1 MHKILFIC
9 HGNICRSP
17 MAEFLLKDI
26 VNKRGLADAFEIASA
41 ATSREEIGNPVHYGT
56 RNKLAQLGISV
67 AGKHAVQVTKRD
79 YEHYD
84 LLLVMD
90 SNNIRNLRRII
101 GEDTQNKVHLLLDY
115 TERKGEN
122 IADPWYTGDFD
133 VTYNDIM
140 EGLAG
145 LLEQLGY

>member
-1 MHKILFIC
+1 MIKILFIC

-26 VNKRGLADAFEIASA
+26 VKKRGIAADFEIASA

-56 RNKLAQLGISV
+56 CNKL
-67 AGKHAVQVTKRD
+67 D
-79 YEHYD
+79 YEYYD

-90 SNNIRNLRRII
+90 SNNIRNLRRVI
-101 GEDTQNKVHLLLDY
+101 GEDTQDKVHLLLDY
-115 TERKGEN
+115 TGRKGAS
-122 IADPWYTGDFD
+122 IADPWYTGDFE

-140 EGLAG
+140 EGLDG
-145 LLEQLGY
+145 LLKYLKY

>member
-1 MHKILFIC
+1 MIKILFIC

-26 VNKRGLADAFEIASA
+26 VKKRGIAADFEIASA

-79 YEHYD
+79 YEYYD

-90 SNNIRNLRRII
+90 SNNIRNLRRVI
-101 GEDTQNKVHLLLDY
+101 GEDTQDKVHLLLDY
-115 TERKGEN
+115 R
-122 IADPWYTGDFD
+122 A
-133 VTYNDIM
+133 
-140 EGLAG
+140 
-145 LLEQLGY
+145 

>member
-56 RNKLAQLGISV
+56 RNKLAKFGISV

-90 SNNIRNLRRII
+90 RNNIRNLRRVI

-115 TERKGEN
+115 TERKGES